1 MPLSAKSWPDPPIG
15 STRNVTT
22 FFPAPSAP
30 ARAPAHSGTVWNWLL
45 QARYRAATSH
55 APAIIGTPS
64 ALKRIQAWHRPSSL
78 LVPIVEPGAPDW
90 DRKIARVARLMG
102 TSQIDRLIVALP
114 LPAGCYS
121 EVALARMIALDGS
134 VSLVDTEASQAGP
147 AVEISA
153 ARRAQLPVKGIIDRV
168 GAAFLL
174 AILAPLLLLVAALIR
189 LTSRG
194 PVFFVQPRLGRH
206 NLVIPVIKFRTMY
219 ADQGDRL
226 GACRTVPGDL
236 RVTRLGRFLRRWSI
250 DELPQLFNVL
260 AGHMSLVGPRP
271 HAVMMKAGERLY
283 FEALPTYLDRH
294 SVKPGITGWAQV
306 NRLSGQVD
314 SLEGGRARLA
324 YDLDYIENWSLWLD
338 LKIFVMTSTVF
349 FDRVNRY

>member
-1 MPLSAKSWPDPPIG
+1 MPIAAKSWPDPHIG
-15 STRNVTT
+15 TTRTPSAL
-22 FFPAPSAP
+22 FPAPAAP
-30 ARAPAHSGTVWNWLL
+30 ALVPSRTSTFWSWLR
-45 QARYRAATSH
+45 QARYRAATPQ

-64 ALKRIQAWHRPSSL
+64 ALNRIQAQHKSSSL
-78 LVPIVEPGAPDW
+78 FVPIVEPGAPDW

-121 EVALARMIALDGS
+121 EVALARMIELDGS
-134 VSLVDTEASQAGP
+134 VSLVDTETSHARP
-147 AVEISA
+147 ALGISA
-153 ARRAQLPVKGIIDRV
+153 ARRTQLPIKGIVDRV
-168 GAAFLL
+168 GAAFLVTV
-174 AILAPLLLLVAALIR
+174 LAPLLLLVTALIR

-219 ADQGDRL
+219 ADQGDKL

-271 HAVMMKAGERLY
+271 HAVMMKAGDRLY
-283 FEALPTYLDRH
+283 FEALPNYLGRH

-324 YDLDYIENWSLWLD
+324 YDLDYIEKWSLWLD

>member
-1 MPLSAKSWPDPPIG
+1 MPISAKSWPDPRIG
-15 STRNVTT
+15 MTRTAT
-22 FFPAPSAP
+22 ALFPAPDAP
-30 ARAPAHSGTVWNWLL
+30 ALAPAHTRTFWSWLR
-45 QARYRAATSH
+45 QARYRAATSR

-64 ALKRIQAWHRPSSL
+64 ALNRIQAWHHTSSL
-78 LVPIVEPGAPDW
+78 LVPIVEPGASDW

-114 LPAGCYS
+114 LPSGCYS
-121 EVALARMIALDGS
+121 EVALARMIELDGS
-134 VSLVDTEASQAGP
+134 VSLVDTESPHTKTGLKNTTAL
-147 AVEISA
+147 
-153 ARRAQLPVKGIIDRV
+153 RAQLPVKGIIDRV
-168 GAAFLL
+168 GAAFLVTV
-174 AILAPLLLLVAALIR
+174 LAPLLLLVAALIR

-194 PVFFVQPRLGRH
+194 PAFFVQPRLGRH

-219 ADQGDRL
+219 VDQGDRL
-226 GACRTVPGDL
+226 GACRTVPGDP
-236 RVTRLGRFLRRWSI
+236 RVTPLGRVLRRWSI

-283 FEALPTYLDRH
+283 FQALPTYLDRH

-314 SLEGGRARLA
+314 SLEGGRTRLA

>member
-1 MPLSAKSWPDPPIG
+1 
-15 STRNVTT
+15 
-22 FFPAPSAP
+22 
-30 ARAPAHSGTVWNWLL
+30 VWNWLR
-45 QARYRAATSH
+45 QARYRAATPR

-64 ALKRIQAWHRPSSL
+64 ALNRLKAGHKTAPL

-102 TSQIDRLIVALP
+102 TSRIDRLIVALP
-114 LPAGCYS
+114 LPAGCQS
-121 EVALARMIALDGS
+121 EVALARMIELDGS
-134 VSLVDTEASQAGP
+134 VSLVDTEASP
-147 AVEISA
+147 AKIALGISA
-153 ARRAQLPVKGIIDRV
+153 ARRVQLLIKGIIDRV
-168 GAAFLL
+168 GAAFLVTV
-174 AILAPLLLLVAALIR
+174 LAPLLLLVAALIR

-226 GACRTVPGDL
+226 GACRTVPGDP
-236 RVTRLGRFLRRWSI
+236 RVTRLGRILRRWSI

-283 FEALPTYLDRH
+283 FEALPAYLDRH

-324 YDLDYIENWSLWLD
+324 YDLDYIEKWSLWLD